1 MSSPMPKFPR
11 LRLSTAALL
20 LAAGT
25 GAHAAD
31 APAARP
37 DLAAL
42 LECRAREADFAA
54 LQPVLEDPLK
64 AVALGWRPLPQ
75 ANLFMT
81 EYELTTPVT
90 VFGHPTSQIAFSGPS
105 VMAIL
110 DLPDPRPLAK
120 QLKLEEGVDT
130 ADKVMYGREVLSQ
143 DTTDPKTGEAMIESI
158 VLSVSNVQ
166 SHPGKTL
173 AGCSYS
179 LDLPEEPEPDAPP
192 APAPAPAPPVKAPAG
207 GK

>member
-1 MSSPMPKFPR
+1 MSMPY
-11 LRLSTAALL
+11 LRPSVAALL
-20 LAAGT
+20 LAACT
-25 GAHAAD
+25 CAHAAD
-31 APAARP
+31 APGARP

-120 QLKLEEGVDT
+120 QLQLEAGVDT
-130 ADKVMYGREVLSQ
+130 PDKVMYGREVLSH
-143 DTTDPKTGEAMIESI
+143 DTTDPKTGEPMIESI

-179 LDLPEEPEPDAPP
+179 LDLAEEPGPDASATPV
-192 APAPAPAPPVKAPAG
+192 PPVKAPAG
-207 GK
+207 GQ